1 MMVKFRAIRLWDNS
15 KKSYGD
21 DWIEIILLRDFAAGE
36 RILVADLER
45 SYQDSNVL
53 VTYHRRDNLT
63 GKVSSIEAKQTFFI
77 DGTARP
83 LPADG
88 SFWSPWGG

>member
-1 MMVKFRAIRLWDNS
+1 MVKFRAISLWDNS

-36 RILVADLER
+36 RILVGDLER

-83 LPADG
+83 LPADC